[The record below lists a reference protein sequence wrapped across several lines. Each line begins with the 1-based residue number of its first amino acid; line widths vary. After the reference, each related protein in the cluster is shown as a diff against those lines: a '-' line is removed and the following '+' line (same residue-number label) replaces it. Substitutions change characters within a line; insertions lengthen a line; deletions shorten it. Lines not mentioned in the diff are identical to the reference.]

1 MLLNR
6 GDRKQEAA
14 PFCPVALPGL
24 RWTRSTQISPPCKQG
39 RGSVTEGGEGQ
50 EAESEGASV
59 RLTESRLQSVAMATR
74 DTTNGDLKGVR
85 NKGLSTVLP
94 HNIAINN

>member
-39 RGSVTEGGEGQ
+39 RGSVTEEGEGQ
-50 EAESEGASV
+50 EAESEGVSV
-59 RLTESRLQSVAMATR
+59 HLVEGCSNLLPWRREGYHKQGFKRVQ
-74 DTTNGDLKGVR
+74 
-85 NKGLSTVLP
+85 NKDLSTVLP
-94 HNIAINN
+94 HDITINN